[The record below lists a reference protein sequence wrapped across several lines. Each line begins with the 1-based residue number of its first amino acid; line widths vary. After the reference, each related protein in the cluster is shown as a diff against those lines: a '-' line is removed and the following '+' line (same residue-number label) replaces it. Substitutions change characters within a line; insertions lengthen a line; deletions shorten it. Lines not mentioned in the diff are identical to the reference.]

1 MLIRL
6 HVKNFALIDDLELMF
21 DEGFT
26 ILTGETGA
34 GKSILIDAISFVLG
48 EKFNK
53 EFIRTGAKSTQV
65 EAVFKVENEAK
76 ALLTSLG
83 IDYEDTLIM
92 EREGFDNGRSLA
104 RINGKTVLAG
114 TLKDVGKEVLDIHGQ
129 HHNQN
134 LLDSSKHKE
143 YLDEYLNLYEDK
155 VFKAY
160 LAEYNHLKDLKDRL
174 RKLEGHENRDK
185 VMDYLKFQIEDIE
198 KANLTTSEEESL
210 REKGSLMSHAEK
222 IAIGVGHAHELLGN
236 EDEVLEKLSKAITSV
251 KNIQK
256 YYEKISQPLENM
268 ESAYYNLEESFRE
281 LSDLK
286 ENLYFDQDELNE
298 INQRLFIYGTYQKK
312 YGKEVSDVLAF
323 YDKIKKE
330 YEELESA
337 EVHIQELKEQIA
349 GSIAKATALGETLM
363 EKRIAGGEILSS
375 KINEELKFVG
385 LKKAQFKVHVEK
397 VDKMDGLGI
406 DDVNYLMATNVGEP
420 MKPLEK
426 IVSGGE
432 LSRIM
437 LSMKVAF
444 MDKDKTPSVIF
455 DEIDTGISG
464 RVAEAVGEKM
474 YSLSHRFQVFCVT
487 HLPQIAAFSDTHLVV
502 SKNEDNK
509 RTYTRVANVNLEGS
523 VYEIAHMMGGSEISE
538 PQIKS
543 AEDLLKKTKEIKEK
557 YYHITPEK
565 KANKEER

>member
-6 HVKNFALIDDLELMF
+6 HVKNFALIDDLELTF

-65 EAVFKVENEAK
+65 EAVFKVENEGREI
-76 ALLTSLG
+76 LHSLG
-83 IDYEDTLIM
+83 IAYEDTLIM
-92 EREGFDNGRSLA
+92 EREGFDHGRSLA
-104 RINGKTVLAG
+104 RINGKTVLVG
-114 TLKDVGKEVLDIHGQ
+114 ILKDVGREILDIHGQ

-134 LLDSSKHKE
+134 LLDSTQHKT
-143 YLDEYLNLYEDK
+143 YLDEYITLYKDP
-155 VFKAY
+155 VFLSY
-160 LAEYNHLKDLKDRL
+160 TTEFNHLRDLKV
-174 RKLEGHENRDK
+174 KLKTIEGHENREK

-198 KANLTTSEEESL
+198 KANLKVEEEAVL
-210 REKGSLMSHAEK
+210 KEKGSLMSHAEK
-222 IAIGVGHAHELLGN
+222 ISTAVGVAHELLGN
-236 EDEVLEKLSKAITSV
+236 EDEVLEKLTKSISALKSIE
-251 KNIQK
+251 K
-256 YYEKISQPLENM
+256 YYEKISGSLESM
-268 ESAYYNLEESFRE
+268 EAAYFNLEEIFRE
-281 LSDLK
+281 LSDLQ

-298 INQRLFIYGTYQKK
+298 INQRLFVYGTYQKK
-312 YGKEVSDVLAF
+312 YGKEVEDVLRF

-337 EVHIQELKEQIA
+337 EERILEIKEEIKTSTKKVQSLGQELMK
-349 GSIAKATALGETLM
+349 M
-363 EKRIAGGEILSS
+363 RISGGQRLSS

-385 LKKAQFKVHVEK
+385 LKKAQFQVHVEPSGR
-397 VDKMDGLGI
+397 MEALGT
-406 DDVNYLMATNVGEP
+406 DEVNYLMATNTGEP
-420 MKPLEK
+420 MKALEK

-487 HLPQIAAFSDTHLVV
+487 HLPQIAAFADTHLVV
-502 SKNEDNK
+502 SKNEDHK
-509 RTYTRVANVNLEGS
+509 RTYTRVANVNQEGS
-523 VYEIAHMMGGSEISE
+523 VYELAHMMGGSLISE

-557 YYHITPEK
+557 YQI
-565 KANKEER
+565 

>member
-1 MLIRL
+1 M
-6 HVKNFALIDDLELMF
+6 KNFALIDDLELTF

-104 RINGKTVLAG
+104 RINGKTVLVG

-143 YLDEYLNLYEDK
+143 YLDEYLNIYEEDI
-155 VFKAY
+155 FKAY
-160 LAEYNHLKDLKDRL
+160 LVEYNHLKDLKDRL
-174 RKLEGHENRDK
+174 RQLEGHENRDK

-198 KANLTTSEEESL
+198 KANLSVAEEESL

-236 EDEVLEKLSKAITSV
+236 EDEVLEKLSKAITAV
-251 KNIQK
+251 KSIMK

-268 ESAYYNLEESFRE
+268 ENAYYNLEESFRE

-337 EVHIQELKEQIA
+337 EDHIQELKEKIA
-349 GSIAKATALGETLM
+349 VSTAKGNALGETLM
-363 EKRIAGGEILSS
+363 KKRKAGGEKLSS

-397 VDKMDGLGI
+397 TDKMDNLGT

-502 SKNEDNK
+502 SKNEDKK

-523 VYEIAHMMGGSEISE
+523 VYELAHMMGGSEISE

-557 YYHITPEK
+557 YYHIKPK
-565 KANKEER
+565 SKAIKEER

>member
-6 HVKNFALIDDLELMF
+6 HVKNFALIDDLELTF
-21 DEGFT
+21 DQGFT

-53 EFIRTGAKSTQV
+53 EFIRTGSKSTQV
-65 EAVFKVENEAK
+65 EAVFKVETEGQDILK
-76 ALLTSLG
+76 SLG
-83 IDYEDTLIM
+83 IDYEETLII

-104 RINGKTVLAG
+104 RINGKTVLVG
-114 TLKDVGKEVLDIHGQ
+114 VLKDVGREILDIHGQ
-129 HHNQN
+129 HNNQN
-134 LLDSSKHKE
+134 LLDSTQHKA
-143 YLDEYLNLYEDK
+143 YLDEYIGLSKDPTFLYYTQAFDK
-155 VFKAY
+155 LKR
-160 LAEYNHLKDLKDRL
+160 LKDNL
-174 RKLEGHENRDK
+174 RTIEGHENREK

-198 KANLTTSEEESL
+198 KANLKVDEEKTL
-210 REKGSLMSHAEK
+210 KEKGSIMSHAEK
-222 IAIGVGHAHELLGN
+222 ITTAVGIAHELLGN
-236 EDEVLEKLSKAITSV
+236 EEEALEKLSKAVSALKSIV
-251 KNIQK
+251 N
-256 YYEKISQPLENM
+256 YYESIRAPLENM
-268 ESAYYNLEESFRE
+268 EAAYYTLEETLRE
-281 LSDLK
+281 LSDLQ

-298 INQRLFIYGTYQKK
+298 INQRLFVYGTYQKK
-312 YGKEVSDVLAF
+312 YGKEVQDVLFF

-337 EVHIQELKEQIA
+337 EERILAIKEEIQTVTKKVQALGQELMI
-349 GSIAKATALGETLM
+349 
-363 EKRIAGGEILSS
+363 KRQDGGERLAK

-385 LKKAQFKVHVEK
+385 LKKAQFKVHVEPSGR
-397 VDKMDGLGI
+397 MEALGT
-406 DDVNYLMATNVGEP
+406 DEVSYLMATNTGEP
-420 MKPLEK
+420 MKALEK

-487 HLPQIAAFSDTHLVV
+487 HLPQIAAFADTHLVV
-502 SKNEDNK
+502 SKNEDHK

-523 VYEIAHMMGGSEISE
+523 VHELAHMMGGSHISDL
-538 PQIKS
+538 QVKS
-543 AEDLLKKTKEIKEK
+543 AEDLLKNIKDIKKK
-557 YYHITPEK
+557 Y
-565 KANKEER
+565 RV